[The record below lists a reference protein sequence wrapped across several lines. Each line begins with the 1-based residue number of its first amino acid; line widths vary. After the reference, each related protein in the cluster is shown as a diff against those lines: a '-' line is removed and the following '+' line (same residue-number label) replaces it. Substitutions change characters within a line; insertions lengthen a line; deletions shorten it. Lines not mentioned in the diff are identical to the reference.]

1 LAAVENRLVE
11 RPVARVEQNRIGR
24 YRSRHIMAQPQ
35 TPLRPARTAT
45 VSARLKLT
53 FGDLAVETDI
63 AVPAAPAPAEAVLPA
78 LRTLINAT
86 VGAVEGRERSEGR
99 EISCR
104 KGCGACCRQLVPISQ
119 TERRAI
125 RALVAAQPKPRRKAL
140 MQRFAA
146 AGQALRSV
154 GLADELL
161 DPAKRAGWQDRELSL
176 AYFALGLACPFL
188 EDESCSIHPDRPL
201 VCREYSVTSPASLC
215 SNPDQAGVKPVK
227 APKLS
232 VAARGLENDIAGRDT
247 TTDWVPLALA
257 LDGPSQRGSAAR
269 TGPDWMQR
277 FFAAMQGAA
286 ARRGDEPVDGESPR
300 RE

>member
-1 LAAVENRLVE
+1 
-11 RPVARVEQNRIGR
+11 
-24 YRSRHIMAQPQ
+24 MAQP
-35 TPLRPARTAT
+35 PKPPSSARPAT

-53 FGDLAVETDI
+53 VGDLAIDTTI

-86 VGAVEGRERSEGR
+86 VGAVEARERSEGR

-119 TERRAI
+119 TEQRAI
-125 RALVAAQPKPRRKAL
+125 RTLVAAQPKPRRKVL

-146 AGQALRSV
+146 ASQALRSV

-161 DPAKRAGWQDRELSL
+161 DPTKRAGRRDRELSL

-188 EDESCSIHPDRPL
+188 EEESCSIHPDRPL
-201 VCREYSVTSPASLC
+201 VCREYSVTSPAPLC
-215 SNPDQAGVKPVK
+215 SNSDQAGVEPVK

-232 VAARGLENDIAGRDT
+232 VAARGLENEIAGRDT
-247 TTDWVPLALA
+247 ATDWIPLALA
-257 LDGPSQRGSAAR
+257 LDGPPQRASAAR

-286 ARRGDEPVDGESPR
+286 QRGAEPGDGRPHRHE
-300 RE
+300 